1 MNENRRHTGH
11 ITIAL
16 LLECNHSGTIS
27 DEAHTAITNAL
38 THMHREEFHQEKA
51 QSKHEG
57 KNATTDKQ
65 LAICRVALPA
75 LEDAV
80 AAWNKDDFGTVI
92 RKLKVAITTDGTVP
106 KAKPRRKK

>member
-1 MNENRRHTGH
+1 VNENRRHTGH

-16 LLECNHSGTIS
+16 LMECNHNGIIG
-27 DEAHTAITNAL
+27 DEAHLAITNAL
-38 THMHREEFHQEKA
+38 VHMQREEFHQEKA

-57 KNATTDKQ
+57 KNVTTDKQ
-65 LAICRVALPA
+65 IAICRVALPA

-92 RKLKVAITTDGTVP
+92 KKLQLAITTDGTAP
-106 KAKPRRKK
+106 KPKTRRKK

>member
-1 MNENRRHTGH
+1 MNEHRRHTGH

-16 LLECNHSGTIS
+16 LMECNHNGIIG
-27 DEAHTAITNAL
+27 DEAHLAITDAL
-38 THMHREEFHQEKA
+38 VHMQREEYHQEKA

-57 KNATTDKQ
+57 KNVTTDKQ

-80 AAWNKDDFGTVI
+80 AAWHRDDFGTVI
-92 RKLKVAITTDGTVP
+92 EKLKLAITTDGTKP
-106 KAKPRRKK
+106 KVKARRRK